1 MSTIAKTYNSH
12 SPILSVKNLS
22 VSFVLVDGVVVDA
35 VDGLSFSIAPGQTL
49 ALVGESGSGKSVSS
63 MAIMRLLDY
72 SPAQIR
78 SGEIIYRPERGQ
90 EFNLLDLGKSQ
101 IREIRGHRIAM
112 IYQEPMTSLNPVL
125 TIGQQMVEVLK
136 IHLNLSPNQASER
149 AIHWL
154 SKVRLP
160 DAKALLQRYPHELS
174 GGMRQ
179 RVMIA
184 MALCCEPNL
193 LIADEPT
200 TALDVTIQAQILQI
214 IRQLQ
219 DEMNMAVLFITHDM
233 GVVAQMADDVIVMR
247 KGQVLERG
255 PVQQIFSAPQH
266 PYTKALLNAV
276 PQIGSMKGQHGPSYF
291 TLLDDSSDVND
302 HLPQLKEP
310 DWQKPLLELKDVTT
324 RFTVKKTWWGKPTH
338 QVFASE
344 KVSLAVY
351 PGETLALVGESG
363 SGKSTVGKMIQQLL
377 PIQQGDMFYQNCSFK
392 AMSKSQKSALQRE
405 IQYIFQDHFAS
416 LNPRRT
422 IFASIAEPM
431 TTHGL
436 VTGKAN
442 VKNRVAQLLEQV
454 GLDESYALRYAHE
467 LSGGQRARVCIA
479 RALALEPK
487 LLIADESIAA
497 LDVSIQAQI
506 LNLLMALQ
514 AELGLA
520 CLFITHDMAV
530 VEKIS
535 HRVAVLY
542 LGQIVE
548 YGHREDIFEN
558 PQHPYTRKLLS
569 AVPVADPDYKPA
581 LLAINE
587 DIPSPVRSVNN
598 PPVEQVLEAVSK
610 HHWVVSHQQ
619 KDLDHAQNISHRS

>member
-1 MSTIAKTYNSH
+1 MSSIANTPNSH
-12 SPILSVKNLS
+12 LPLLSVKNLS
-22 VSFVLVDGVVVDA
+22 VSFVLEDGEVVDA
-35 VDGLSFSIAPGQTL
+35 VDDLNFSIAPGQTL

-78 SGEIIYRPERGQ
+78 SGEIIYRPDEGQ
-90 EFNLLDLGKSQ
+90 ELNLLRLDKTQ
-101 IREIRGHRIAM
+101 IRQIRGHRIAM

-125 TIGQQMVEVLK
+125 TIGQQMAEVLK
-136 IHLNLSPNQASER
+136 IHLNLSQHEAKER
-149 AIHWL
+149 TIHWL

-160 DAKALLQRYPHELS
+160 DASALLHRYPHELS

-255 PVQQIFSAPQH
+255 PVQQLFSAPEH
-266 PYTKALLNAV
+266 SYTKALLNAV
-276 PQIGSMKGQHGPSYF
+276 PQIGSMSGEHGPSYF
-291 TLLDDSSDVND
+291 TLLEKSAANDS
-302 HLPQLKEP
+302 LPQLKEP
-310 DWQKPLLELKDVTT
+310 DWNEPLLELKDVTT

-377 PIQQGDMFYQNCSFK
+377 PIQQGDMFYQGRSFN
-392 AMSKSQKSALQRE
+392 AMSKTEKVALQRE

-436 VTGKAN
+436 VTTKAD
-442 VKNRVAQLLEQV
+442 VKRRVTELLHQV
-454 GLDESYALRYAHE
+454 GLDESYAHRYAHE
-467 LSGGQRARVCIA
+467 LSGGQRARICIA

-506 LNLLMALQ
+506 LNLLMSLQ
-514 AELGLA
+514 AQLGLA

-569 AVPVADPDYKPA
+569 AVPVADPNYKPA

-598 PPVEQVLEAVSK
+598 PPIAQALHAVSK

-619 KDLDHAQNISHRS
+619 KDLDHAQNITHSS

>member
-1 MSTIAKTYNSH
+1 MSTIAKTSNSH
-12 SPILSVKNLS
+12 RPILSVENLS
-22 VSFVLVDGVVVDA
+22 VSFVLEDGVVVDA
-35 VDGLSFSIAPGQTL
+35 VDDLNFSIAPGQTL

-78 SGEIIYRPERGQ
+78 SGEIIYRPEPGQ
-90 EFNLLDLGKSQ
+90 EFNLLQLDKSQ
-101 IREIRGHRIAM
+101 IRQIRGRRIAM

-125 TIGQQMVEVLK
+125 TIGQQMVEVLRM
-136 IHLNLSPNQASER
+136 HLNLSQHQANER

-160 DAKALLQRYPHELS
+160 DAKAMLQRYPHELS

-219 DEMNMAVLFITHDM
+219 EEMNMAVLFITHDM
-233 GVVAQMADDVIVMR
+233 GVVAQMANDVIVMR

-255 PVQQIFSAPQH
+255 PVQQLFSCPDH

-276 PQIGSMKGQHGPSYF
+276 PQIGSMKGQQGPSYF
-291 TLLDDSSDVND
+291 TLLDEHEAND
-302 HLPQLKEP
+302 NLPKLKEP
-310 DWQKPLLELKDVTT
+310 DWQEPLLELTDVTT

-344 KVSLAVY
+344 KVSLTVY

-377 PIQQGDMFYQNCSFK
+377 PIQQGDMFYQGRSFQAMNK
-392 AMSKSQKSALQRE
+392 AEKVALQRE

-431 TTHGL
+431 TTHHL
-436 VTGKAN
+436 VAGKAN
-442 VKNRVAQLLEQV
+442 VKRRVIQLLEQV
-454 GLDESYALRYAHE
+454 GLDESYAQRYAHE

-514 AELGLA
+514 AKLGLA

-569 AVPVADPDYKPA
+569 AVPVADPKYKPA

-598 PPVEQVLEAVSK
+598 PPVAQALQAVSK

-619 KDLDHAQNISHRS
+619 KDLDHAQNISHGS